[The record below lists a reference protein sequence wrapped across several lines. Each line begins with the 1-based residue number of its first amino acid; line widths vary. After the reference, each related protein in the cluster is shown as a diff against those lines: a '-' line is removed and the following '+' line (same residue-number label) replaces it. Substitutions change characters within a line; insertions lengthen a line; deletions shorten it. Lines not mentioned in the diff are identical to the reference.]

1 MPKKR
6 SAAWITLAVLLPL
19 PVLAQTN
26 RIAARI
32 DNNQRISLRGHIH
45 PKALP
50 EFDQGAV
57 DPALVLPRV
66 TVVLQPSPG
75 QQAALDQLLVEQ
87 QDSSSANYHRWL
99 TPEEFADRFGASQ
112 DDIDKIAAWLHGQ
125 LLTVTSVA
133 RARNAI
139 SFSGSAA
146 AVQQAFGLELHQ
158 YLVNGER
165 HFANA
170 TEPMI
175 PAALSGIVGA
185 IRGLHDFRM
194 KPASL
199 RRKVVPAAVQPD
211 YTSSTTGNH
220 YLAPEDIATIYNL
233 KPLLANGVDGSGQ
246 SLMVVGQTQ
255 VRLADIELYRSTFNL
270 PAKDPQLILVP
281 HDTDPGISA
290 GDLGESELDLELAGA
305 AAPNATIL
313 FVYSSDVMVSAQYAI
328 DQNLAPVLS
337 MSYGSCEAQ
346 NATSDAAS
354 LEAMARQANA
364 QGITWFAASGDSGAT
379 DCAGSLSSGTG
390 GLSVDM
396 PASIPEVTGI
406 GGTEFVE
413 GGGTYWN
420 QANDANG
427 GSARS
432 YIPETAWN
440 DSVADG
446 SPSASGGGASV
457 FFCSGPGCLS
467 GFSKPS
473 WQVGPGVPAD
483 GARDVPDVALA
494 ASADH
499 DGFLIYSSD
508 GCGGT
513 RGSTAACRQVVG
525 GTSTGPPTFS
535 GLLALLNQQLVAL
548 GTQSA
553 PGLGNINPKLYS
565 LAHSAA
571 AAFHDITT
579 GDNKIDVT
587 CPVRSRT
594 PCTPGIVGFAAGPG
608 YDQVTGLG
616 TVDAA
621 ALVTAWT
628 GTSVGP
634 PGGKT
639 TGPAPVITVAG
650 NAASYTQTYAPGMLL
665 TIYGS
670 NLAPGA
676 SAASSVP
683 LPAQLDGVSA
693 TVNNLIAPLW
703 YVSPGQINLQV
714 PYEIPPNS
722 TATLMLNN
730 NGQTAS
736 VSFAVAAVAPG
747 IFSDGNGGIAGNARA
762 ETGDTVTL
770 FLTGAGAVSP
780 TVADG
785 APPASFTPKP
795 VQPVTL
801 TVAGISASIKYV
813 GIPPGLVGVTQ
824 INYQVPDNAPL
835 GPQPV
840 VVTVG
845 TVSSPPATLIV
856 GD

>member
-6 SAAWITLAVLLPL
+6 SAAWITVAVLLPL
-19 PVLAQTN
+19 PVLAQPN

-32 DNNQRISLRGHIH
+32 DSSQRISLRGHIH

-66 TVVLQPSPG
+66 TVVLKPSPG
-75 QQAALDQLLVEQ
+75 QQAALDQLLAEQ
-87 QDSSSANYHRWL
+87 QDSSSPNYHKWL
-99 TPEEFADRFGASQ
+99 TPEQFADRFGASQ
-112 DDIDKIAAWLHGQ
+112 DDIDKIAAWLQGQ

-133 RARNAI
+133 RARNAV

-146 AVQQAFGLELHQ
+146 AVEQAFGLELHH

-170 TEPMI
+170 TEPAI
-175 PAALSGIVGA
+175 PAALSGMVGGV
-185 IRGLHDFRM
+185 RGLHDFRM
-194 KPASL
+194 RPASL
-199 RRKVVPAAVQPD
+199 RRKVAPEAAQPA
-211 YTSSTTGNH
+211 YTSSTSGNH
-220 YLAPEDIATIYNL
+220 YLVPEDIATIYNL

-246 SLMVVGQTQ
+246 SLVIVGQTQ
-255 VRLADIELYRSTFNL
+255 VRLADVQLYRSTFSI

-313 FVYSSDVMVSAQYAI
+313 FVYSSDVVTSAQYAI
-328 DQNLAPVLS
+328 EQNLAPVLS
-337 MSYGSCEAQ
+337 MSYGSCEAE
-346 NATSDAAS
+346 NSTSDWTS
-354 LEAMARQANA
+354 LQALARQANA

-379 DCAGSLSSGTG
+379 DCAGSGSGPTG
-390 GLSVDM
+390 GLSVDI
-396 PASIPEVTGI
+396 PASLPEVTGI
-406 GGTEFVE
+406 GGTEFAE
-413 GGGTYWN
+413 AGGTYWN
-420 QANDANG
+420 LANDASG

-440 DSVADG
+440 DTAADG
-446 SPSASGGGASV
+446 TPSASGGGASV
-457 FFCSGPGCLS
+457 FFA
-467 GFSKPS
+467 KPA
-473 WQVGPGVPAD
+473 WQVGTGVPAD
-483 GARDVPDVALA
+483 GARDVPDIAIA

-499 DGFLIYSSD
+499 DGYIIYSSD

-548 GTQSA
+548 GAPSA

-579 GDNKIDVT
+579 GNNKINVT

-594 PCTPGIVGFAAGPG
+594 PCTPGIVGFDAGPG

-616 TVDAA
+616 SVDAA

-634 PGGKT
+634 PGGGHT

-650 NAASYTQTYAPGMLL
+650 NAAAYNQTYAPGMLL

-670 NLAPGA
+670 NLAPA
-676 SAASSVP
+676 TLAASSVP
-683 LPAQLDGVSA
+683 LPSLLEGVSA
-693 TVNNLIAPLW
+693 TINNLIAPLW
-703 YVSPGQINLQV
+703 YVSAGQVNLQV
-714 PYEIPPNS
+714 PYEIPPGS
-722 TATLMLNN
+722 TATLTLNN
-730 NGQTAS
+730 NGQSAS
-736 VSFAVAAVAPG
+736 VSFTVAAVAPG
-747 IFSDGNGGIAGNARA
+747 IFTDASGAPAGKGSA
-762 ETGDTVTL
+762 ERGDDATL
-770 FLTGAGAVSP
+770 FLTGAGLVTPA
-780 TVADG
+780 VADG
-785 APPASFTPKP
+785 AAPPPSTPTALLPKP
-795 VQPVTL
+795 QQQPVIV
-801 TVAGISASIKYV
+801 TVGGVQASIKFI
-813 GIPPGLVGVTQ
+813 GIPVGLVGVTQ
-824 INYQVPDNAPL
+824 INYHVPDNAPL
-835 GPQPV
+835 GAQPV

-845 TVSSPPATLIV
+845 AVSSPPAMLTVI
-856 GD
+856 D

>member
-19 PVLAQTN
+19 PVLAQPN

-32 DNNQRISLRGHIH
+32 DSSQRISLRGHIH

-57 DPALVLPRV
+57 DPALMLPRV
-66 TVVLQPSPG
+66 TLVLKPSPS
-75 QQAALDQLLVEQ
+75 QQAALDQLLAEQ
-87 QDSSSANYHRWL
+87 QDSSSPNYHKWL
-99 TPEEFADRFGASQ
+99 TPEQFADRFGASQ
-112 DDIDKIAAWLHGQ
+112 DDIDKIVGWLQGQ
-125 LLTVTSVA
+125 PLTVTSVA

-139 SFSGSAA
+139 SFSGPAA
-146 AVQQAFGLELHQ
+146 AVEQAFGLELHH

-170 TEPMI
+170 TEPTI
-175 PAALSGIVGA
+175 PAALAGIVGGV
-185 IRGLHDFRM
+185 RGLHDFRM
-194 KPASL
+194 RPASL
-199 RRKVVPAAVQPD
+199 RRKVVPGTVTPD
-211 YTSSTTGNH
+211 YTSSVTGNH
-220 YLAPEDIATIYNL
+220 YLAPADIATIYNL
-233 KPLLANGVDGSGQ
+233 KPLLGSGVDGSGQ
-246 SLMVVGQTQ
+246 SLVVVGQTQ
-255 VRLADIELYRSTFNL
+255 IRLADVQLYRSTFNL
-270 PAKDPQLILVP
+270 PAKDPQLVLVP
-281 HDTDPGISA
+281 GSPDPGISPPCTSQMQTDC
-290 GDLGESELDLELAGA
+290 GDLSEADLDLELAGA
-305 AAPNATIL
+305 VAPNAIIL
-313 FVYSSDVMVSAQYAI
+313 YVYSSDVVTSAAYAI

-346 NATSDAAS
+346 YTTLDKDS
-354 LEAMARQANA
+354 LQVLARQANA
-364 QGITWFAASGDSGAT
+364 EGITWFAASGDSGAT
-379 DCAGSLSSGTG
+379 DCAGSGSSGTS
-390 GLSVDM
+390 GLSVDI
-396 PASIPEVTGI
+396 PASLPEVTGI

-420 QANDANG
+420 LANDASG

-440 DSVADG
+440 DTAADG

-457 FFCSGPGCLS
+457 FFA
-467 GFSKPS
+467 KPS
-473 WQVGPGVPAD
+473 WQVGTGVPAD
-483 GARDVPDVALA
+483 GARDVPDIAFA

-508 GCGGT
+508 GCGGGK
-513 RGSTAACRQVVG
+513 GSTAPCRQAVG
-525 GTSTGPPTFS
+525 GTSTGPPSFS
-535 GLLALLNQQLVAL
+535 GLAAMLNQQLAAS
-548 GTQSA
+548 GAQSV

-579 GDNKIDVT
+579 GNNKINVT

-594 PCTPGIVGFAAGPG
+594 PCTPGIVGFDAGPG

-616 TVDAA
+616 SVDAA

-628 GTSVGP
+628 GSGSGQ

-650 NAASYTQTYAPGMLL
+650 NAAAYNQTYAPGMLL

-670 NLAPGA
+670 HLSPATL
-676 SAASSVP
+676 AASSVP
-683 LPAQLDGVSA
+683 LPPLLEGVSA
-693 TVNNLIAPLW
+693 TINNLIAPLW
-703 YVSPGQINLQV
+703 FVSPGQINLQV

-722 TATLMLNN
+722 IATLTINN
-730 NGQTAS
+730 NGQSAS
-736 VSFAVAAVAPG
+736 VSFPVAAVAPG
-747 IFSDGNGGIAGNARA
+747 IFTDANGAPVGKGTV
-762 ETGDTVTL
+762 ETGDIATL
-770 FLTGAGAVSP
+770 FLTGAGAVTP
-780 TVADG
+780 AVADG
-785 APPASFTPKP
+785 AAPAGLTPKP
-795 VQPVTL
+795 QQAVTV
-801 TVAGISASIKYV
+801 TVGGVTAPIKFI
-813 GIPPGLVGVTQ
+813 GIPVGLVGVTQ
-824 INYQVPDNAPL
+824 INYQVPDNVPV
-835 GPQPV
+835 GPQLV

-845 TVSSPPATLIV
+845 AVSSPAATLTV